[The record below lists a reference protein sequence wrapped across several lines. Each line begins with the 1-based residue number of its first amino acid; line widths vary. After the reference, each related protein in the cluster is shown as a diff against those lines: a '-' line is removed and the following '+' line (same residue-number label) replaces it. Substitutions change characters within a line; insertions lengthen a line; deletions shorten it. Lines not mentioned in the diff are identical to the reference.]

1 MRQSQAWQARAGR
14 GFVAP
19 AMSFGFLLL
28 GALETLRVSIPSYT
42 EGLLHTARRERTN
55 ARIFAWSRRLVE
67 EARIEIETE
76 GLEHAAGA
84 EPFVVMSNHQSL
96 YDIPVV
102 FQAVPRPMRM
112 IAKKELFSIPVFGRA
127 MRAAEIIE
135 LDRQNRRRAIAAME
149 QAKAMVKSGLSIW
162 IAPEGTRSRT
172 GELGAFKRGGF
183 HLALG
188 TGARILPVTVSG
200 TRDVLPAGTLRLRRG
215 VRVCVRLSEPV
226 TPADYGK
233 SRLDELV
240 GEVRARIDAQ
250 L

>member
-1 MRQSQAWQARAGR
+1 
-14 GFVAP
+14 
-19 AMSFGFLLL
+19 MSFGFLLL
-28 GALETLRVSIPSYT
+28 GVFETLRVSIPSYT
-42 EGLLHTARRERTN
+42 EGLLHAAVRERTN
-55 ARIFAWSRRLVE
+55 ARIRAWSRRLVQ
-67 EARIEIETE
+67 EAGIEIETE
-76 GLEHAAGA
+76 GLEHAAGD

-135 LDRQNRRRAIAAME
+135 LDRQNRRQAIAAIE
-149 QAKAMVKSGLSIW
+149 QAKAMVSSGLSIW
-162 IAPEGTRSRT
+162 IAPEGTRSRS
-172 GELGAFKRGGF
+172 GDLGDFKRGGF

-200 TRDVLPAGTLRLRRG
+200 TRDVLAPGSLRLTRG
-215 VRVCVRLSEPV
+215 VRVRVHLSDPV
-226 TPADYGK
+226 TPADFGR

-240 GEVRARIDAQ
+240 GAVRSRIAAR